1 MKKILLS
8 LLTLLTIGTA
18 CFAGCTQNTAEGG
31 NSVNDD
37 KPRIISQTEDDGDG
51 EEKCEPPP
59 CELCKPRK
67 GHGCKPKP
75 MPKPE
80 PQN

>member
-8 LLTLLTIGTA
+8 LLTLLMTGTA
-18 CFAGCTQNTAEGG
+18 CFAGCTQTTAEGG
-31 NSVNDD
+31 NAVNDD
-37 KPRIISQTEDDGDG
+37 KPRIISLTEDDGDG
-51 EEKCEPPP
+51 EDKPEPPP
-59 CELCKPRK
+59 CERCKPRK

-75 MPKPE
+75 MPKPQ